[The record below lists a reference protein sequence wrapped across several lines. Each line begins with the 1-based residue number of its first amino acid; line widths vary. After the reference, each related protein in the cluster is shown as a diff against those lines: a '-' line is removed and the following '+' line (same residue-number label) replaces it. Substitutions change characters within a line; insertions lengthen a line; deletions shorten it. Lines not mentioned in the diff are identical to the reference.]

1 MGALLSNE
9 IGGKILNP
17 DSPWVVF
24 IRPVCIGILNVIT
37 EVGRLFPDSIVFGS
51 LLLFFLTQNLPY
63 GIFALFMVE
72 TSLFHKVTSF
82 FFDKTSDTKDS
93 TTKKNTDPSCI
104 PGFRGARLEFER
116 SFLGNTYPSTPM
128 FFLGSIAIYM
138 ALVNFTFKE
147 TMDTMQND
155 WKSRFGF
162 GIAMIVIWCLT
173 AILLRGAFSCD
184 PISEIGLAFFIGSA
198 VGVSMFFANTRLFG
212 IESVNFLGLPYL
224 VNKMDTKNPLYVCT
238 QK

>member
-1 MGALLSNE
+1 MGALLSNQ
-9 IGGKILNP
+9 IGEKVLDP
-17 DSPWVVF
+17 SSPWVVF
-24 IRPVCIGILNVIT
+24 IRPALLGLFNVIT
-37 EVGRLFPDSIVFGS
+37 EIGRLFPDSIIFGS
-51 LLLFFLTQNLPY
+51 FLLFFLTQNLPY

-82 FFDKTSDTKDS
+82 FFDRTSDPKDS
-93 TTKKNTDPSCI
+93 STKKNTDPSCI

-128 FFLGSIAIYM
+128 FFLGSIAMYL
-138 ALVNFTFKE
+138 ALVNSTFKE

-155 WKSRFGF
+155 WKTRYGF
-162 GIAMIVIWCLT
+162 GIAMIVIWCL
-173 AILLRGAFSCD
+173 AAVLLRGAFSCD

-198 VGVSMFFANTRLFG
+198 VGLSMFFANTNLFG

-224 VNKMDTKNPLYVCT
+224 VNKMEGGSPLYVCT